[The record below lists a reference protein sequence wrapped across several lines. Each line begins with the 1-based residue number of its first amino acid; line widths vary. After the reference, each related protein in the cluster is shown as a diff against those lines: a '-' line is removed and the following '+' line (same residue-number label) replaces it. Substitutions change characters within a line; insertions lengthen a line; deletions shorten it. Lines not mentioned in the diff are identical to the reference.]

1 MAKMSEAKASLKT
14 RGENMAKILDGQ
26 NIVNYFTN
34 FVPLLM

>member
-26 NIVNYFTN
+26 NT
-34 FVPLLM
+34 LAKTL

>member
-26 NIVNYFTN
+26 NVLAKT
-34 FVPLLM
+34 L